1 MYYPNSSPS
10 SGIKFVNGI
19 QEVNNYWLVPGTQA
33 IFMDRNKDRFYLKET
48 DFNGFS
54 VTTEYEFKKVEY
66 PQENPSNYITKEEFE
81 LWKEKYESV
90 IQQIESA
97 ANAATAS
104 IPQADKSATGKSSV
118 GANDSIGS
126 SLFTRAE

>member
-1 MYYPNSSPS
+1 MYYQNSSPS

-81 LWKEKYESV
+81 QWKEKYESI

-97 ANAATAS
+97 ANTSAAS
-104 IPQADKSATGKSSV
+104 ISQADKSATSKSSTR
-118 GANDSIGS
+118 ANDSIGA
-126 SLFTRAE
+126 SLFTGIE

>member
-1 MYYPNSSPS
+1 MYYQNSSPS
-10 SGIKFVNGI
+10 SGIKFVNNI
-19 QEVNNYWLVPGTQA
+19 QEVNNCWLVPGTQA

-66 PQENPSNYITKEEFE
+66 PLENSNSYITKEEFE
-81 LWKEKYESV
+81 QWKEKYES
-90 IQQIESA
+90 IIRQIESA
-97 ANAATAS
+97 TNAAAAS
-104 IPQADKSATGKSSV
+104 VPQADKSSASKSSIR
-118 GANDSIGS
+118 ANDSIGS

>member
-1 MYYPNSSPS
+1 MYYQNSSPS
-10 SGIKFVNGI
+10 SGIKFVNNI
-19 QEVNNYWLVPGTQA
+19 QEVNNCWLVPGTQA

-66 PQENPSNYITKEEFE
+66 PPENSNSYITKEEFE
-81 LWKEKYESV
+81 QWREKYESI

-97 ANAATAS
+97 TNAAAAS
-104 IPQADKSATGKSSV
+104 IPQADKSAASKSSIR
-118 GANDSIGS
+118 ANDSIGS